1 MQSSS
6 FTMHR
11 KPSQEIELCYWSQA
25 LSPMLALRKQSR
37 TQFGNKI
44 YCDIQKDRLGMM
56 NPRIKYDKAAKFW
69 AFQGQPIARRHQTLG

>member
-25 LSPMLALRKQSR
+25 LCPMLTLRKQSR
-37 TQFGNKI
+37 TQFANKI
-44 YCDIQKDRLGMM
+44 YCDIQEDMAWNDKPKDK
-56 NPRIKYDKAAKFW
+56 I
-69 AFQGQPIARRHQTLG
+69 

>member
-25 LSPMLALRKQSR
+25 LSLKLTLRKQSR
-37 TQFGNKI
+37 TQFANKI
-44 YCDIQKDRLGMM
+44 YCDLQEDMAWNDEPKDK
-56 NPRIKYDKAAKFW
+56 I
-69 AFQGQPIARRHQTLG
+69 